1 MLQKCYTI
9 ATMDH
14 KSKILLKKVLRDNN
28 YSLTEPRQ
36 LIVETLWNK
45 EPQSTNE
52 LIHKLQGKI
61 DRASLYRNITLFEKL
76 GLIQRVYIGWKYKIE
91 LSDVFSN
98 HHHHISCLKCGKIK
112 AIHEEDEIETLIH
125 SLSDKYQISADR
137 HQLEIQGVC
146 AECQA
151 KAQK

>member
-1 MLQKCYTI
+1 
-9 ATMDH
+9 MDT
-14 KSKILLKKVLRDNN
+14 KNYILLQKVLRDNG
-28 YSLTEPRQ
+28 YSLTNARK
-36 LIVETLWNK
+36 LIIDILWES

-52 LIHKLQGKI
+52 LIKKLHGKI

-112 AIHEEDEIETLIH
+112 AIHEEDEIENLIH
-125 SLSDKYQISADR
+125 SLADKYGISADR
-137 HQLEIQGVC
+137 HQLEIQGTC
-146 AECQA
+146 QECQ
-151 KAQK
+151 KRNPSS